1 MSLNNFNQALGN
13 AAVPQRNSYYSNY
26 FNPNLPTNNIIW
38 VQGLEGAKA
47 YQLSPKSMAILL
59 DNEIDG
65 RFYIKVTDDIGMV
78 SSFRIFDFQEVL
90 TTPNATVNTDLD
102 LSQFVKKDELGNLIK
117 EIINERFVST
127 ADGDSANT
135 TTEQQPKIIFPK
147 K

>member
-1 MSLNNFNQALGN
+1 MSFNNFNQALGN
-13 AAVPQRNSYYSNY
+13 AAVPQRNPYSSNY

-78 SSFRIFDFQEVL
+78 SSFRMFDFQEVL
-90 TTPNATVNTDLD
+90 TTPNATNNNDLD
-102 LSQFVKKDELGNLIK
+102 LSQFVKKDELGNLMK
-117 EIINERFVST
+117 EIMNEQLIST
-127 ADGDSANT
+127 ADGGSADDST
-135 TTEQQPKIIFPK
+135 KQPKIIFPK